1 MLVTDVTLKDRLVKN
16 FERWKNCQ
24 TLQKRNLSVWSK
36 SFRQRVKKIYS
47 STTAKTE
54 LLQKGT
60 VKIGNLYKK
69 NFLSISRKL
78 SKTILEATISICNL
92 WINNVFSSNR
102 LEVLCKKIVLNFA
115 KFKFWRNKLE
125 MQSPFLNLQS

>member
-47 STTAKTE
+47 SATAKTE

-69 NFLSISRKL
+69 NFLSISKKL

-92 WINNVFSSNR
+92 
-102 LEVLCKKIVLNFA
+102 
-115 KFKFWRNKLE
+115 
-125 MQSPFLNLQS
+125 